1 MCTIG
6 EFSKALDLTPNDV
19 IMPFNGGYSDENED
33 IDADKHNT
41 PKVAFYPSS
50 YHTINGLDH
59 NKSIVL
65 SVINKIICFIPRKC
79 GESLG
84 GSPSL
89 NLIRLDIYLCMMY
102 CNIEWEHYSRKI
114 EGK

>member
-41 PKVAFYPSS
+41 PKVAFYPSGS
-50 YHTINGLDH
+50 TYFFFYVLRMSTQYLYVLQVPHFILGYICLCQHRPVASTRMGNMPSRRSTHGRTALP
-59 NKSIVL
+59 SI
-65 SVINKIICFIPRKC
+65 
-79 GESLG
+79 E
-84 GSPSL
+84 
-89 NLIRLDIYLCMMY
+89 
-102 CNIEWEHYSRKI
+102 E
-114 EGK
+114 